1 MEQQKKE
8 TVLIVDDSRFH
19 RTVLKATL
27 TEYFDVLEAGNGKE
41 CLSIIEN
48 PQNDIDLVLLDL
60 VMPEM
65 DGFEVLKRR
74 QNMENFKKIPVIV
87 LSTSQSIEFQTQ
99 AFELGAHDYII
110 KPVDARIAITRIN
123 NAISTVRHLQ
133 TALSEQNEWRQRSQI
148 DEMTN
153 LLNKAATE
161 KFVKEELENH
171 PEEEHALMLVDI
183 DNFKSVNDNLGHK
196 VGDHVITVVAGVLT
210 STFGDA
216 DIIGRIGGDE
226 FLVMVPR
233 VTSHDRVL
241 EKADKLVGVI
251 RDKENLS
258 IPNVISISVGVA
270 FSEKNE
276 NYEALF
282 TRTDEALYD
291 SKKAGKGRYTAY
303 GESCPLPE
311 GLNIVVAWSNS
322 RNVTSTLT
330 FELPNLFELKA
341 VATFDEF
348 KAQLEED
355 TDAVKGCFVDV
366 SECDDFGKLVW
377 KQIRNDELAKSKPIT
392 AICQEGNLEQIL
404 LAVESGVIDDLIFAP
419 LEPAVLKRR
428 IRVHISRY
436 S

>member
-27 TEYFDVLEAGNGKE
+27 EEYFNVLEASDGKE
-41 CLSIIEN
+41 CLSVVEEHMNEI
-48 PQNDIDLVLLDL
+48 DIVLLDL

-74 QNMENFKKIPVIV
+74 QNMEDFKKIPVIV

-123 NAISTVRHLQ
+123 NTISTVRHLQ
-133 TALSEQNEWRQRSQI
+133 MALSEQNEWRQKSQI

-153 LLNKAATE
+153 LLNKTTTE
-161 KFVKEELENH
+161 RFVRDALEAD

-210 STFGDA
+210 TTFDGA
-216 DIIGRIGGDE
+216 DIIGRVGGDE
-226 FLVMVPR
+226 FLVMVP
-233 VTSHDRVL
+233 
-241 EKADKLVGVI
+241 KAASRQDALQKAEKLVAAI
-251 RDKENLS
+251 KDKENLS
-258 IPNVISISVGVA
+258 IPNVVSISVGVA
-270 FSEKNE
+270 FSEKDDTYE
-276 NYEALF
+276 NLFTKADEALF
-282 TRTDEALYD
+282 D
-291 SKKAGKGRYTAY
+291 SKKAGKGRYTVY
-303 GESCPLPE
+303 GESCQVSK
-311 GLNIVVAWSNS
+311 GLNEVVAWSNS

-330 FELPNLFELKA
+330 FELPDVFELQA
-341 VATFDEF
+341 VSTFDEF
-348 KAQLEED
+348 KARLQED
-355 TDAVKGCFVDV
+355 SEVVKGCFVDV
-366 SECDDFGKLVW
+366 SECEDFGKSVW
-377 KQIRNDELAKSKPIT
+377 KQLRSEDMARTKHIT
-392 AICQEGNLEQIL
+392 AICKEGSLEQIQ

-419 LEPAVLKRR
+419 IEPAALKRR
-428 IRVHISRY
+428 LRVYIKQY

>member
-1 MEQQKKE
+1 MEQQKRE

-19 RTVLKATL
+19 RTVLKTTL
-27 TEYFDVLEAGNGKE
+27 TEYFDVLEAANGKE
-41 CLSIIEN
+41 CLSMIEN
-48 PQNDIDLVLLDL
+48 PQNDIDLVILDL

-74 QNMENFKKIPVIV
+74 QNMEDFKKIPVIV

-133 TALSEQNEWRQRSQI
+133 TALSEQNEWRQKSQI

-153 LLNKAATE
+153 LLNKATTE
-161 KFVKEELENH
+161 KFVKETLEKY

-210 STFGDA
+210 TTFGAA

-226 FLVMVPR
+226 FLVMVPKVETR
-233 VTSHDRVL
+233 DSVL

-276 NYEALF
+276 TYESLF

-291 SKKAGKGRYTAY
+291 SKKAGKGRYTVY
-303 GESCPLPE
+303 GESCQLPE
-311 GLNIVVAWSNS
+311 GLNVVVAWSNS

-341 VATFDEF
+341 VATFEEF
-348 KAQLEED
+348 KARLEED
-355 TDAVKGCFVDV
+355 GEAVKGCFVDV
-366 SECDDFGKLVW
+366 SECEDFGKLVW

-392 AICQEGNLEQIL
+392 AICQEGNLDQIQ

-419 LEPAVLKRR
+419 IEPAVLKRR
-428 IRVHISRY
+428 IRVHINRY